1 MVAVLFDT
9 AAQRLI
15 GKSASELNELGN
27 EEVERLFEG
36 LLYRYYVIS
45 VENRNQRLIVRNAE
59 PLDQNQESA
68 LARENLEKIST
79 HCLREIW

>member
-68 LARENLEKIST
+68 LAR
-79 HCLREIW
+79 